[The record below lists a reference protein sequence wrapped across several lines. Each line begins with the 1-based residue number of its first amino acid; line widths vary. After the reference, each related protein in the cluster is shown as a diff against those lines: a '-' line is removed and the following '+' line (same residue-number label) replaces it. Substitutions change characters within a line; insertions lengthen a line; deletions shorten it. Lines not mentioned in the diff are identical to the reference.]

1 MPARCDHRKRN
12 HQSHPRDGLTC
23 CCADASRL
31 IGPPNRDRRIGSA
44 GHFATRD
51 VGGWADKGCARHN
64 DGVVGGGVQLVPTA
78 PAYPCA
84 RGISA
89 SDLHGR
95 RKCRRIVGNNPCPAR
110 HPSSPSHSRSS
121 AYASISSVTYTQA
134 RDHEVGHILVVVGD
148 LRCRAEGTLRH

>member
-1 MPARCDHRKRN
+1 MGGRPPSQGARMPARCDHRKRN
-12 HQSHPRDGLTC
+12 HQSHPRDGLTR

-31 IGPPNRDRRIGSA
+31 IGPPDRDRRIGSA

-95 RKCRRIVGNNPCPAR
+95 RKCRRIVGTIPALHVTPRR
-110 HPSSPSHSRSS
+110 HPIAARRPMHPSRRS
-121 AYASISSVTYTQA
+121 
-134 RDHEVGHILVVVGD
+134 HIHKPATM
-148 LRCRAEGTLRH
+148 R